1 MRWEAIQPYVRFSR
15 EQTFPEPARLT
26 GYDHRLFLC
35 TAGGGQAELGGRI
48 LDIRPG
54 VLLFW
59 RAGIPYRI
67 TSRPDTPL
75 KLLGFNFDLCARAG
89 NRQLLFPVPP
99 EEFQPKRLTET
110 EPVEDMPLLDQSFSL
125 ERADWLL
132 DKFQAVHEEFTARRL
147 FYEQRCSA
155 LVLDILTLAVRAAV
169 CGQSAKSNQTIEDL
183 LEYIRTHYQ
192 KPLSNQALAARFS
205 YHPNHLSKLMV
216 QYTGMSLHQYLLH
229 VRITAAAQLLRS
241 GDTAVSEAAR
251 AVGFES
257 LSHFS
262 RLFKQRIGC
271 SPARY
276 KEAAGI

>member
-1 MRWEAIQPYVRFSR
+1 MRNSPPAASSMNSGVPLWFWTFSR
-15 EQTFPEPARLT
+15 WR
-26 GYDHRLFLC
+26 Y
-35 TAGGGQAELGGRI
+35 GR
-48 LDIRPG
+48 R
-54 VLLFW
+54 
-59 RAGIPYRI
+59 
-67 TSRPDTPL
+67 
-75 KLLGFNFDLCARAG
+75 
-89 NRQLLFPVPP
+89 
-99 EEFQPKRLTET
+99 
-110 EPVEDMPLLDQSFSL
+110 
-125 ERADWLL
+125 
-132 DKFQAVHEEFTARRL
+132 
-147 FYEQRCSA
+147 SA
-155 LVLDILTLAVRAAV
+155 A
-169 CGQSAKSNQTIEDL
+169 QSAKSNQTIEDL